1 MIPVISGI
9 NADCSTSKWHMKLP
23 VLAVGLHVDAKP
35 PFAAFLLNLSQT
47 VGFECY
53 LGTQVP

>member
-1 MIPVISGI
+1 MRPVISGI

-35 PFAAFLLNLSQT
+35 PFAAFLNLSQI

-53 LGTQVP
+53 LGTHVP

>member
-9 NADCSTSKWHMKLP
+9 NADYSTSKWHMKQSP
-23 VLAVGLHVDAKP
+23 VLAAKP
-35 PFAAFLLNLSQT
+35 PFAAFLNLLQT

-53 LGTQVP
+53 LGTHVPL